1 MCKGEDVDFR
11 LVHTYVPSFY
21 LTIRC
26 WFVIG
31 LGLVF
36 TSILTPQHAAVAL
49 CYVMYSD
56 YVVHAHRV
64 YDSALM
70 HTSVIGLAFFLE
82 IEPPHSTSSH
92 NEVRS
97 CLSTHSIVV
106 AFVVDSVW
114 AALSNIFVINIL
126 LTYFYHHNTHSLC
139 FAALLAVHIMTACEL
154 QTSIELALRVPI
166 FLTISMLTYYA
177 PAVIKNQPQSEKRED
192 LMREQFTT
200 HTNVMILPFSLHIL
214 FVHKLV
220 LIGSVVVLIVIFTK
234 IYFPSAFY
242 LNKAESR
249 VHRTAA
255 VALEGDSLEAELRRA
270 KAQMSF

>member
-1 MCKGEDVDFR
+1 M
-11 LVHTYVPSFY
+11 
-21 LTIRC
+21 
-26 WFVIG
+26 IG
-31 LGLVF
+31 LGLIF

-49 CYVMYSD
+49 CYVIYSD
-56 YVVHAHRV
+56 YVVHAHRA

-82 IEPPHSTSSH
+82 LEPPHSISSH
-92 NEVRS
+92 REGRS
-97 CLSTHSIVV
+97 CLSTHSIVS

-139 FAALLAVHIMTACEL
+139 FAALLAIHVMTACEL

-177 PAVIKNQPQSEKRED
+177 PAVIKNQPQSEKRD
-192 LMREQFTT
+192 QIVRESCTT
-200 HTNVMILPFSLHIL
+200 HTHVMILPFSLHIL

-242 LNKAESR
+242 LPKADSR
-249 VHRTAA
+249 VLRTAA
-255 VALEGDSLEAELRRA
+255 VAVEGDSLEAELRRA
-270 KAQMSF
+270 KAQMSV